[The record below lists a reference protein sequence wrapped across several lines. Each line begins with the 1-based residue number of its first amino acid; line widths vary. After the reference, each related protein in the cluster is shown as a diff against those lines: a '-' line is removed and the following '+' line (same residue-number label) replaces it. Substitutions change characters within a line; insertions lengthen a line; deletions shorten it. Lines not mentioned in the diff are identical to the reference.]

1 MKAVKLM
8 ALLAALALLF
18 TGCAATVAP
27 QEQEKYQRQVYAMDT
42 VMILTAYGPQ
52 GEAALDAA
60 EERICELE
68 ADLDPELADSSVY
81 HVNEHAGEWVSV
93 SADFLAIGGAANKV
107 AKQTGGALAVQLYE
121 LTKLWGFTGGNYRV
135 PEPMEIAAA
144 LEVIEGFELEL
155 QCELDTGECF
165 ARIPAG
171 TSIGFGAVAKGYTA
185 DAALEAMAEAGCE
198 TAILSLGGNV
208 QTLGRKPDGSDWNV
222 AIMDPDDNGAYAAML
237 AVGEK
242 AVVTSGD
249 YQRYFE
255 QDGVR
260 YSHIL
265 DPETGAPVENG
276 LRSVTVVCDD
286 GARADALSTAM
297 FVLGEEAALDNWR
310 TNGNFELVL
319 ITADGRVVVTDGLR
333 DSISEESDAYQY
345 EYAK

>member
-1 MKAVKLM
+1 MKAVRIT
-8 ALLAALALLF
+8 ALLAALLLLF
-18 TGCAATVAP
+18 TGCTAQSAP
-27 QEQEKYQRQVYAMDT
+27 QEKYQRQVYAMDT

-60 EERICELE
+60 EARICELE

-135 PEPMEIAAA
+135 PEPAEIDAA
-144 LEVIEGFELEL
+144 LETIEGFELEL
-155 QCELDTGECF
+155 QYELETGECF

-185 DAALEAMAEAGCE
+185 DAALDAMAEAGCK

-255 QDGVR
+255 QNGVR

-297 FVLGEEAALDNWR
+297 FVLGEEAALDSWR
-310 TNGNFELVL
+310 TNGDFELVL

-333 DSISEESDAYQY
+333 DSIGEESAAYRY
-345 EYAK
+345 EYAE

>member
-1 MKAVKLM
+1 MKAVKLT

-60 EERICELE
+60 EARIYELE

-81 HVNEHAGEWVSV
+81 RINEHAGEWVSV
-93 SADFLAIGGAANKV
+93 SADCLSLAQTANEVAA
-107 AKQTGGALAVQLYE
+107 QSGGALAVQLYE

-135 PEPMEIAAA
+135 PAPTELDAA
-144 LEVIEGFELEL
+144 LAALVGFEFEVDEAACAL
-155 QCELDTGECF
+155 
-165 ARIPAG
+165 RIPAG

-185 DAALEAMAEAGCE
+185 DAALDAMAEAGCK

-265 DPETGAPVENG
+265 DPETGAPVDNG

-310 TNGNFELVL
+310 TNGDFELVL

-333 DSISEESDAYQY
+333 DSIREESAAYQY